1 MTRALSYI
9 HDLKVLHRDMK
20 PANVMIHQVI
30 FAKSTDG
37 GSNRSDRLLII
48 HLSPEFWNFAIL
60 EFAGFLIRKVLLRT
74 LTWTIQS
81 KFMSRSCPGNPT

>member
-1 MTRALSYI
+1 MTRALAYI

-37 GSNRSDRLLII
+37 GSNRSGHLLII

-60 EFAGFLIRKVLLRT
+60 EFAESSIREGLPRT
-74 LTWTIQS
+74 KSTNGPVPT
-81 KFMSRSCPGNPT
+81 FEPG